1 MHVYHTVAVHFADL
15 HDTPERMLEKGCISE
30 IVPWRTSRSFF
41 YWRLRR
47 CLLEDYFINR
57 ILNAQKSLSVGQA
70 KCKLDCDLDRIVT
83 NLAFSSAMLRRW
95 YVEDKG
101 DSNAYKWE
109 ENESVVEWMEK
120 QKIEGST
127 VIKNINAVRKDAIIS
142 QIQQSLEVRHS
153 SFEVKLKLK

>member
-1 MHVYHTVAVHFADL
+1 
-15 HDTPERMLEKGCISE
+15 
-30 IVPWRTSRSFF
+30 
-41 YWRLRR
+41 
-47 CLLEDYFINR
+47 
-57 ILNAQKSLSVGQA
+57 
-70 KCKLDCDLDRIVT
+70 
-83 NLAFSSAMLRRW
+83 MLRRW

-142 QIQQSLEVRHS
+142 QIQQSLEVRHLN
-153 SFEVKLKLK
+153 FKVAMNLN